1 MVEPA
6 SLKFY
11 VFIVKL
17 KGDRKF
23 RNFYVIIFFAKWLN
37 NFRKLL
43 LYCLNNDC
51 IGGIVP
57 PTEHS
62 LK

>member
-11 VFIVKL
+11 VLIVKL

-23 RNFYVIIFFAKWLN
+23 RNFYVITFFGKRVN
-37 NFRKLL
+37 N
-43 LYCLNNDC
+43 
-51 IGGIVP
+51 V
-57 PTEHS
+57 
-62 LK
+62 